1 MNLRRA
7 IRLLSELLEILP
19 ASPKS
24 DWVEIE
30 SIDPHKPT
38 LVLVSGFGATSRNLE
53 VVRRR
58 FKREG
63 FNVLLLSLD
72 WNEISDSVLGLYR
85 LSEKLSNLVIA
96 LRKKPQMKDNS
107 LFIVAHSAG
116 GLVARHYIQ
125 ALGGS
130 HYVNGLITLG
140 TPHQGS
146 WFALLGFFT
155 HLLLKARCLFQ
166 MLPLSPFMRELNQLK
181 MPDGFPYVSIHSKDD
196 LLCPPSLAQ
205 LPHQLYQGDLVKM
218 IELAGVS
225 HAGFLLNKK
234 THQLILQLIQRV
246 QGAKELSNDIFSSV
260 DSQNIS

>member
-7 IRLLSELLEILP
+7 IRVLSELLEILP

-30 SIDPHKPT
+30 NIDPCKPT

-58 FKREG
+58 FKREH

-85 LSEKLSNLVIA
+85 LAEKLSQVVVA
-96 LRKKPQMKDNS
+96 LRKKPQMKNNS
-107 LFIVAHSAG
+107 IFIVAHSAG
-116 GLVARHYIQ
+116 GLVARYYIQ

-130 HYVNGLITLG
+130 HYVNGLITMG
-140 TPHQGS
+140 TPHQGT
-146 WFALLGFFT
+146 WFAVLGFFT

-166 MLPLSPFMRELNQLK
+166 MLPLSPFIRELNQMK
-181 MPDGFPYVSIHSKDD
+181 MPDGFSYVSIHSKDD
-196 LLCPPSLAQ
+196 LLCPPSVAR
-205 LPHQLYQGDLVKM
+205 LPHRLYQGDLVKM
-218 IELAGVS
+218 VEVAKIS

-234 THQLILQLIQRV
+234 MHQLILNLIQRNK
-246 QGAKELSNDIFSSV
+246 GGKELSDDIFSPV